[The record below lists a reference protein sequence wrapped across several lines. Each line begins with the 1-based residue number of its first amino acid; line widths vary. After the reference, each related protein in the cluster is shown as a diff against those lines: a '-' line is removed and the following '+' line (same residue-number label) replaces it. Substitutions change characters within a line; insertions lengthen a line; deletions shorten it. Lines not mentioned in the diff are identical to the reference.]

1 MRFGILRVGRLARTA
16 VTPGTAGP
24 EVAPGGITP
33 FWSMRSSSRFS
44 RPCGMTMMSRIR
56 SRVDA
61 KMAVGFVLQRKR
73 SHAKPPSRKNDHAK
87 ISLVRHADL
96 GTCLSTGAAI
106 TRWMRFSACA
116 FSALRLGGLAAWR
129 ENLRFLLQTTSTR
142 RGSFGLSV
150 AGHGSARVPGIR
162 PLARAPRRGLGRR
175 SAAAARLK
183 SGWSAQYQG
192 QDASPQ
198 PG

>member
-1 MRFGILRVGRLARTA
+1 LGWRV
-16 VTPGTAGP
+16 P
-24 EVAPGGITP
+24 
-33 FWSMRSSSRFS
+33 
-44 RPCGMTMMSRIR
+44 
-56 SRVDA
+56 
-61 KMAVGFVLQRKR
+61 RKR
-73 SHAKPPSRKNDHAK
+73 SHAKPPSRKNNRAEN
-87 ISLVRHADL
+87 SLVQDADL
-96 GTCLSTGAAI
+96 RTFSFHRIRHHTMDKIFCLRI
-106 TRWMRFSACA
+106 VIF
-116 FSALRLGGLAAWR
+116 AAWR

-198 PG
+198 PGYRSARASARQKAHSRPKS